1 VRERRP
7 FQVVSDFQPTGD
19 QPTAIAQL
27 VSDLRAG
34 RPAAT
39 LLGATGTGKTF
50 TMAHTIA
57 QLGKPTLILSHNKTL
72 AAQLFEEM
80 RELFPHNSVNFFVS
94 YYDYY
99 QPEAYIPQRDIY
111 IEKDSSRNDDLD
123 QLRLAATSNILSRRD
138 TIVVASVSC
147 IFGLGSPLAYS
158 QRLLT
163 ITKGSR
169 INRRAFLG
177 ALTAMQ
183 YNRSE
188 LEWKRGQFRVRGD
201 SLDVWPAYEKFAV
214 HVELFGDEIDKIEL
228 INPTS
233 GEVLAEEKQFF
244 LFPAV
249 HYVMPEEQLHVAL
262 NQIREELDARILE
275 LRSQGKLLEAQR
287 LISRTKYD
295 LELLE
300 ETGTCPGIENYSR
313 FMDGRMPGERPYTL
327 MDYFDFAPTA
337 AGAPPLRGGSVP
349 EDPNDEHAS
358 AFTESPAAQDESLPP
373 RRGGAPIQQLRG
385 YRSLDTDRIANE
397 SAPRPNYRDW
407 LLIID
412 ESHVTV
418 PQVRAMFNGDRA
430 RKTVLVEHGFR
441 LPSALDNRPLR
452 FEEFEAIVPQIVFVS
467 ATPAAYELEKTGG
480 VIAEQVIRPTGL
492 LDPQIEIKPTKGQV
506 QDLLTQCE
514 ERVQRGERVLV
525 TALTK
530 RLCEDLAAYLQD
542 KGLKVR
548 YLHSDIETLERVEI
562 LVDLRMGNF
571 DILVGVN
578 LLREGLDLPEVSL
591 VAILDADK
599 EGFLRSPTSLIQL
612 MGRAARNINGRVIM
626 YADAMTPAMHHAID
640 ETERRRKKQVAYN
653 QANNITPQTIQ
664 KAIRRGLA
672 HELAARKT
680 ARDAVAT
687 NEPAFEITEMIRMLN
702 DEMLEAASAMNFEQ
716 AAYLRDAIAKLKH
729 RAATA
734 RAASG
739 PGGSAA
745 DEPIKVRRSEVD
757 GTGKSKKKPA
767 RGAPGTPGTKSGR
780 KRR

>member
-1 VRERRP
+1 MREQRP
-7 FQVVSDFQPTGD
+7 FQVVSDFAPMGD

-27 VSDLRAG
+27 VGDLRAG

-50 TMAHTIA
+50 TMAHVIA

-80 RELFPHNSVNFFVS
+80 RELFPHNSVNYFVS

-188 LEWKRGQFRVRGD
+188 LEWKRGLFRVRGD

-214 HVELFGDEIDKIEL
+214 HIELFGDEVDKIEL

-262 NQIREELDARILE
+262 KQIREELDARILE

-337 AGAPPLRGGSVP
+337 AKPMEP
-349 EDPNDEHAS
+349 AS
-358 AFTESPAAQDESLPP
+358 DAQSASGIRDSAVIDSHDANAESHEATQ
-373 RRGGAPIQQLRG
+373 RLRG
-385 YRSLDTDRIANE
+385 YRSTDTDRIANE

-452 FEEFEAIVPQIVFVS
+452 FEEFEAIVPQLLFVS

-492 LDPQIEIKPTKGQV
+492 LDPVIEIKPTKGQV
-506 QDLLTQCE
+506 QDLLAQCE
-514 ERVQRGERVLV
+514 ERIKQGERVLV

-612 MGRAARNINGRVIM
+612 MGRAARNINGKVIM
-626 YADAMTPAMHHAID
+626 YADAMTPAMQHAIE

-702 DEMLEAASAMNFEQ
+702 DEMLEAAQAMNFEQ
-716 AAYLRDAIAKLKH
+716 AAYLRDAITKLKQ
-729 RAATA
+729 RAANARTA
-734 RAASG
+734 LG
-739 PGGSAA
+739 ETN
-745 DEPIKVRRSEVD
+745 EPIKVRRSEVD
-757 GTGKSKKKPA
+757 ATGKSKGRKNAPK
-767 RGAPGTPGTKSGR
+767 GAPGTPGTKSGR